1 MKWFWER
8 INKKNTGKTA
18 VVCIDYGYWYT
29 AYHKMY
35 RDKPDLA
42 KLRNKLEQQ
51 YMIKEFAVFANLENN
66 TLKNEKENLRRM
78 AECIINTVP
87 CVENHNEYMTEFIML
102 DYIYQYEIENPQT
115 DCYMIFS
122 YNECFSS
129 VIKFLRNRKKE
140 VWVLGVRN
148 TLSTKVKEV
157 ANKIIEVPSTE
168 EIQKKY
174 FRMIV
179 QNFAYVSDKPGI
191 IPTFRTTVKSVAR
204 YNDESEVKIHIALE
218 EMINI
223 GLVIQRKWEVEPG
236 KTIKVLDADWQ
247 KVRAEGL

>member
-8 INKKNTGKTA
+8 FKKNTVKTA

-29 AYHKMY
+29 AMKKYKEQ
-35 RDKPDLA
+35 PDLA
-42 KLRNKLEQQ
+42 KLRNKLERQYDIKETTVFVNFNENMMQ
-51 YMIKEFAVFANLENN
+51 EEIEGLQKSLEHIIVNQGVDQKEYMIEF
-66 TLKNEKENLRRM
+66 R
-78 AECIINTVP
+78 
-87 CVENHNEYMTEFIML
+87 ML
-102 DYIYQYEIENPQT
+102 DFIYQYEIENPQT
-115 DCYMIFS
+115 DCYIIFS
-122 YNECFSS
+122 NSECFCPA
-129 VIKFLRNRKKE
+129 IKFLRNRKKE
-140 VWVLGVRN
+140 VCVLGVRN
-148 TLSTKVKEV
+148 NLSTKLKEV
-157 ANKIIEVPSTE
+157 ANKSIEVPSAE

-174 FRMIV
+174 FRLIV

-204 YNDESEVKIHIALE
+204 YNDISEAKIHIALE

-247 KVRAEGL
+247 RVREEGL

>member
-8 INKKNTGKTA
+8 FKKNTVKTA

-29 AYHKMY
+29 AMKKYKEQ
-35 RDKPDLA
+35 PDLA
-42 KLRNKLEQQ
+42 KLRNKLERQ
-51 YMIKEFAVFANLENN
+51 YDIKETTVFVNFNENMMQEEIEGLQKSLEH
-66 TLKNEKENLRRM
+66 
-78 AECIINTVP
+78 IIVNQGVDQK
-87 CVENHNEYMTEFIML
+87 EYMTEFRML
-102 DYIYQYEIENPQT
+102 DYVYQYEIENPQT
-115 DCYMIFS
+115 DCYIIFS
-122 YNECFSS
+122 NSECFCPA
-129 VIKFLRNRKKE
+129 IKFLRNRKKE
-140 VWVLGVRN
+140 VCVLGVRN
-148 TLSTKVKEV
+148 NMSTKLKEV
-157 ANKIIEVPSTE
+157 ANKSIEVPSAE

-174 FRMIV
+174 FKLII

-204 YNDESEVKIHIALE
+204 YNGISEVKIHIALE

-247 KVRAEGL
+247 RVRAEGL